1 MTMDTPQALGGASL
15 LWRLA
20 IAVSIL
26 AALGGCGGGGGD
38 RRVGGDVGVGPGETS
53 MVPETPTTAEVEGTL
68 NRLLENA
75 TPPEMWSFGG
85 AVVTCTAIGCPVPDA
100 IHVDHVQRMHG
111 RLDLSGFDF
120 IERRR
125 AVSLA
130 TKSQSSGEGHH
141 FISHRTL
148 GGWMDHSF
156 FLVETTH
163 EGMHAE
169 FSYRTYSIGNTRA
182 TDPAVSFTGTW
193 SGVMAGV
200 IASFSDDAGASVRGD
215 ATVTVAYP
223 GASREALV
231 DVEFTGIARQD
242 TGARIES
249 MTWNN
254 LALKDG
260 TFGAGNVLHG
270 NGGGYFGEEG
280 GFGPSPGGTIF
291 GQFYGPNHEE
301 VGGLFRRGGVA
312 GAFGA
317 NRGG

>member
-1 MTMDTPQALGGASL
+1 MDTPQALGSASL
-15 LWRLA
+15 LLRLA
-20 IAVSIL
+20 IAVSLL
-26 AALGGCGGGGGD
+26 AALGGCGGGGVD
-38 RRVGGDVGVGPGETS
+38 RRVGADVDPGPGETT
-53 MVPETPTTAEVEGTL
+53 MAPETPTTAEVEGAL
-68 NRLLENA
+68 NRLLKYA
-75 TPPEMWSFGG
+75 APPEMWSFGG
-85 AVVTCTAIGCPVPDA
+85 AVVTCAAIGCPEPDA
-100 IHVDHVQRMHG
+100 VHVDHVQRVHG

-130 TKSQSSGEGHH
+130 TKSQSSGEGHY
-141 FISHRTL
+141 FISQRTL

-163 EGMHAE
+163 EGRHAY
-169 FSYRTYSIGNTRA
+169 FSYETRSIGNSTA
-182 TDPAVSFTGTW
+182 TDPAVSLSATW
-193 SGVMAGV
+193 SGVMTGV
-200 IASFSDDAGASVRGD
+200 IASFSDDAGASVTGD
-215 ATVTVAYP
+215 AAVTVAYP

-231 DVEFTGIARQD
+231 DVEFTGIARED

-249 MTWNN
+249 MTWKD
-254 LALKDG
+254 LALKGG

-280 GFGPSPGGTIF
+280 FAPSPGGTIF

-317 NRGG
+317 NRNN